1 MLKKCELFNL
11 LIFIMELDKIFEN
24 IMNESSLKEHFF
36 YAPPHHEEDEEDNI
50 IGYIAA
56 VRDYQTHKTKYID
69 DDGNVCSSKS
79 QAKVFDTKGKA
90 DYYSYEYCPEGWT
103 HFVAA
108 LKKSEVLNENIKQKR
123 LKETADSTS
132 AAFNLTKLKGYL
144 RFETKWDYDE
154 DEPEDV
160 MLVDKVHNPARF
172 TVNWIGP
179 KGKKHPNTYCVN
191 IRKDKGESWTW
202 ITHFCLKASDAAEMI
217 NLEVR
222 TWERNNMSWKFESDV
237 LNESIKQKRFKE
249 AKITVGDFCDNS
261 GIENPEAFRD
271 FLRKLW
277 DFDHVELWSM
287 SSLDSLEIA
296 LDKYE
301 KLNNKTYITKFGD
314 SFKGANMTVGEFCD
328 IKDIKNPEN
337 FRDFLRKLWD
347 FDHVET
353 WSTSS
358 YDGLERALAKYKE
371 LNESKTTKYM
381 ACCYDPE
388 DYYEETSYI
397 DEDGELSCNSSG
409 AKLFDTEDEAI
420 EYADENKP
428 IDWVSFAMTF

>member
-1 MLKKCELFNL
+1 
-11 LIFIMELDKIFEN
+11 MELTKIFEN

-36 YAPPHHEEDEEDNI
+36 YATPHHEEDEEDNI

-56 VRDYQTHKTKYID
+56 IRDYQTRKTKYID
-69 DDGNVCSSKS
+69 DDGNICNNKSK
-79 QAKVFDTKGKA
+79 AKIFDTKGKA
-90 DYYSYEYCPEGWT
+90 DYYSYEHCPEGWT
-103 HFVAA
+103 HFVAT
-108 LKKSEVLNENIKQKR
+108 LKK
-123 LKETADSTS
+123 
-132 AAFNLTKLKGYL
+132 
-144 RFETKWDYDE
+144 
-154 DEPEDV
+154 
-160 MLVDKVHNPARF
+160 
-172 TVNWIGP
+172 
-179 KGKKHPNTYCVN
+179 
-191 IRKDKGESWTW
+191 
-202 ITHFCLKASDAAEMI
+202 
-217 NLEVR
+217 
-222 TWERNNMSWKFESDV
+222 SDV
-237 LNESIKQKRFKE
+237 LNESDDTYKAKRLKE
-249 AKITVGDFCDNS
+249 AKLTVGDFCDNI

-301 KLNNKTYITKFGD
+301 KLNNKTYRTKFGD

-347 FDHVET
+347 FDHVEL

-371 LNESKTTKYM
+371 LNEAETTKYM

-420 EYADENKP
+420 EYAEDNIP
-428 IDWVSFAMTF
+428 YGWVSFAMPFNATLNESDDTYKSKR